1 MQATENV
8 AEEVHGRFGKHE
20 LDYVRH
26 FILSY
31 HRSHKSQH
39 LVISTDLFLY
49 LSKLGPTPNVVPS
62 VTVA

>member
-31 HRSHKSQH
+31 HRSHLRI
-39 LVISTDLFLY
+39 LVISIDLFLY